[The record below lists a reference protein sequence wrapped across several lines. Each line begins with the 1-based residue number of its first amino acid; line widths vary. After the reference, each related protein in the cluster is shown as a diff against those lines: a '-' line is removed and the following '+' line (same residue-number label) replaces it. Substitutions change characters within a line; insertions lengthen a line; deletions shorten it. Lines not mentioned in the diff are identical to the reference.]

1 MQQSYTF
8 NQYYDKN
15 VRASDQLELQM
26 MCIATAKMFKI
37 PVSEEEDEG
46 GSICLIAFK
55 IGDESFQK
63 LLCYSLTEYIFSLK
77 SSKVQ

>member
-1 MQQSYTF
+1 
-8 NQYYDKN
+8 
-15 VRASDQLELQM
+15 M